1 MPPRLAQ
8 GNDARIYA
16 NAMHGVNQLS
26 DECGFPR
33 AVQKSVLSDKYP
45 LTGEPGRY

>member
-26 DECGFPR
+26 DEWAFG
-33 AVQKSVLSDKYP
+33 VGMQKSVLSDKYP
-45 LTGEPGRY
+45 LTGEPGLY